1 MMRNNPFPGNTP
13 GMPSFDPH
21 TRLYDTDVAFS
32 IADRC
37 AQIRHLAMI
46 GLAANV
52 SIYNV
57 RGMEDA
63 RISLFEVIHR
73 LSDELG
79 DEIEKLEGR
88 A

>member
-1 MMRNNPFPGNTP
+1 MSNNPAQGNAP
-13 GMPSFDPH
+13 GMPSFDPQ
-21 TRLYDTDVAFS
+21 TRLYDTDDAFS
-32 IADRC
+32 IGDRC

-46 GLAANV
+46 GLAANA

-57 RGMEDA
+57 RNLADA

-73 LSDELG
+73 LSDELE
-79 DEIEKLEGR
+79 DEIEKLERR